1 MRQRHRDI
9 ISTQGSGRF
18 GAPRAARAPG
28 ALAVQGRRRQ
38 DRPGLGRIMALVAR
52 MALLFLPA
60 AASAQE
66 VSCADAVTQLDLTLC
81 AERAWKLAD
90 EDLNLAYG
98 FARTLMRQIDAD
110 LPAQDRQ
117 AEASLRAAQRA
128 WITFRDAGCAS
139 EGFRVHGGSME
150 PMVVH
155 ACRER
160 VTRARTEELRA
171 LAETW

>member
-1 MRQRHRDI
+1 V
-9 ISTQGSGRF
+9 T
-18 GAPRAARAPG
+18 
-28 ALAVQGRRRQ
+28 V
-38 DRPGLGRIMALVAR
+38 
-52 MALLFLPA
+52 ALLVLPA

-66 VSCADAVTQLDLTLC
+66 VSCTDAVTQLDLTLC

-98 FARTLMRQIDAD
+98 FARTLMQQIDAD

-128 WITFRDAGCAS
+128 WITFRDAGCTS
-139 EGFRVHGGSME
+139 EGFRVRGGSME
-150 PMVVH
+150 PMVVY

-160 VTRARTEELRA
+160 VTRARTEDLQA